1 MEPPRGYKID
11 CDEPCVLKLLM
22 SLYGLRQA
30 GSNWF
35 LYLKDSL
42 LRRGFKQSELDPCLF
57 YSEHVIIL
65 IYVDDAILFSK
76 HTIYIEEILSSLTS
90 EFHLT
95 DEGDFNT
102 YLGVSVNKIDTYML
116 KLSQPNLIEKI
127 IKTLGL
133 ENAKTAP
140 TPASI
145 ILTKDEN
152 GEEREHK
159 WNYRS
164 VVGMLGYLQQTTRPD
179 ISFAV
184 HQCARF
190 STNPKRSH
198 EVAVK
203 RIGRYLLGTKDEGII
218 FNPSNTSYQDCYV
231 DADFA
236 GMYKVEDSDDPISV
250 KSRTGYVLMFAG
262 SPLLWSTKLQ
272 SEIALSTTEAEYI
285 ALSQS
290 MRDLIPSRELLDE
303 VSQILQYSAPDQSKT
318 ISTVFEDNNGA
329 LELAKCP
336 RMRPRTKHIA
346 IKYHHFR
353 EHVTSGNIKVESI
366 DTSVQI
372 ADIFTKPLTR
382 TKFETLRKLLLG
394 W

>member
-1 MEPPRGYKID
+1 
-11 CDEPCVLKLLM
+11 
-22 SLYGLRQA
+22 
-30 GSNWF
+30 
-35 LYLKDSL
+35 
-42 LRRGFKQSELDPCLF
+42 
-57 YSEHVIIL
+57 
-65 IYVDDAILFSK
+65 
-76 HTIYIEEILSSLTS
+76 
-90 EFHLT
+90 
-95 DEGDFNT
+95 
-102 YLGVSVNKIDTYML
+102 ML
-116 KLSQPNLIEKI
+116 KLSQPSLIEKI

-133 ENAKTAP
+133 ENAKTTP

-145 ILTKDEN
+145 ILGKDED
-152 GEEREHK
+152 GEEREHN

-184 HQCARF
+184 HQCARI

-198 EVAVK
+198 GVAVK
-203 RIGRYLLGTKDEGII
+203 RIGHYLLGTKDEGII
-218 FNPSNTSYQDCYV
+218 FNPSNTSYLDCYV

-236 GMYKVEDSDDPISV
+236 GIYKVEDSDDPISV

-262 SPLLWSTKLQ
+262 LLLLWSTKLQ

-285 ALSQS
+285 ALSKS
-290 MRDLIPSRELLDE
+290 MRDLIPSRELLNE
-303 VSQILQYSAPDQSKT
+303 VSKILQYSAPNQSKT
-318 ISTVFEDNNGA
+318 ISTAFEDNNGA
-329 LELAKCP
+329 LELVKCP
-336 RMRPRTKHIA
+336 RMRPKTKHTA

-353 EHVTSGNIKVESI
+353 EQVMTGKIKIEGI
-366 DTSVQI
+366 DTSTQI

>member
-1 MEPPRGYKID
+1 M
-11 CDEPCVLKLLM
+11 
-22 SLYGLRQA
+22 
-30 GSNWF
+30 
-35 LYLKDSL
+35 
-42 LRRGFKQSELDPCLF
+42 
-57 YSEHVIIL
+57 
-65 IYVDDAILFSK
+65 
-76 HTIYIEEILSSLTS
+76 
-90 EFHLT
+90 
-95 DEGDFNT
+95 
-102 YLGVSVNKIDTYML
+102 
-116 KLSQPNLIEKI
+116 
-127 IKTLGL
+127 
-133 ENAKTAP
+133 
-140 TPASI
+140 
-145 ILTKDEN
+145 
-152 GEEREHK
+152 
-159 WNYRS
+159 
-164 VVGMLGYLQQTTRPD
+164 
-179 ISFAV
+179 

-218 FNPSNTSYQDCYV
+218 FNPSNTSYLDCYV

-236 GMYKVEDSDDPISV
+236 GMYKVEDPDDPISV

-290 MRDLIPSRELLDE
+290 MRDLIPSREPLNE
-303 VSQILQYSAPDQSKT
+303 VLKILQYSAPDQSKT

-336 RMRPRTKHIA
+336 RMRP
-346 IKYHHFR
+346 KYHHFR
-353 EHVTSGNIKVESI
+353 EHVMSGNIKVESI
-366 DTSVQI
+366 DTSVQV

>member
-1 MEPPRGYKID
+1 M
-11 CDEPCVLKLLM
+11 
-22 SLYGLRQA
+22 
-30 GSNWF
+30 
-35 LYLKDSL
+35 
-42 LRRGFKQSELDPCLF
+42 
-57 YSEHVIIL
+57 
-65 IYVDDAILFSK
+65 
-76 HTIYIEEILSSLTS
+76 
-90 EFHLT
+90 
-95 DEGDFNT
+95 
-102 YLGVSVNKIDTYML
+102 
-116 KLSQPNLIEKI
+116 
-127 IKTLGL
+127 
-133 ENAKTAP
+133 
-140 TPASI
+140 
-145 ILTKDEN
+145 
-152 GEEREHK
+152 
-159 WNYRS
+159 
-164 VVGMLGYLQQTTRPD
+164 
-179 ISFAV
+179 

-190 STNPKRSH
+190 STDPKRSH

-203 RIGRYLLGTKDEGII
+203 RIGRHLLDTKDEGII
-218 FNPSNTSYQDCYV
+218 FNPSNTSYLDCYV

-250 KSRTGYVLMFAG
+250 KSRIGYVLIFAE

-290 MRDLIPSRELLDE
+290 MRDLIPSRELLNE
-303 VSQILQYSAPDQSKT
+303 VSKILQYSAPNKSKA

-329 LELAKCP
+329 LELANCP

-353 EHVTSGNIKVESI
+353 EQVMTGKIKIEGI
-366 DTSVQI
+366 DTSTQI